1 MKNIKFILLASL
13 LFSTFTSC
21 FEAFHYIAFPKKPHP
36 KKFQKLS
43 NGKNKEIVIVP
54 MVHLA
59 KPKYYN
65 TSTKIINTLR
75 NDDFTIFYE
84 RVTYP
89 KNADS
94 LTLDTLR
101 RKMRKLVGSPFGL
114 KLTDTLHRNV
124 YPNFFSSG
132 RYLQQSAEI
141 AGYSYSLD
149 KNVDLSVVEILDA
162 YKKQFGEIELTE
174 CDYKTKF
181 NHRYWCD
188 KLENKSYVVEKL
200 REDFIIKNVLKSNAH
215 KIALVYG
222 KLHYKGLKERLINE
236 GFEKVKY

>member
-1 MKNIKFILLASL
+1 MKNLKFILIVSF
-13 LFSTFTSC
+13 LFLTLTSC
-21 FEAFHYIAFPKKPHP
+21 FEAVHYVAFPKKPHA
-36 KKFQKLS
+36 KKFQKFS
-43 NGKNKEIVIVP
+43 DGENKEIVIVP

-59 KPKYYN
+59 KPKYYS
-65 TSTKIINTLR
+65 TSTKIINNLR
-75 NDDFTIFYE
+75 NDDYTIFYE

-94 LTLDTLR
+94 ITLDTLR

-114 KLTDTLHRNV
+114 KLTDTLNKNV

-132 RYLQQSAEI
+132 RYLQQSSEI

-149 KNVDLSVVEILDA
+149 KNIDFSVVEILDA
-162 YKKQFGEIELTE
+162 YKKKFGEIELTE

-188 KLENKSYVVEKL
+188 KLENKSYVIVKL
-200 REDFIIKNVLKSNAH
+200 REDFVIKNVLKSNTN